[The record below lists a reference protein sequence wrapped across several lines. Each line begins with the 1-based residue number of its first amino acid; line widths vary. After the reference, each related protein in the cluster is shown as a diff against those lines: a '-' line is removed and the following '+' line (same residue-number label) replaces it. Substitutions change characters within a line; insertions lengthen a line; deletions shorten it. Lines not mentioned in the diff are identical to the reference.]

1 MTNAQVGY
9 IKGSSMAERLKSAG
23 LNGRRKKCIEI
34 NQSREQK

>member
-9 IKGSSMAERLKSAG
+9 ITGSTMAERLKSTD
-23 LNGRRKKCIEI
+23 LKGRRKKCIVI